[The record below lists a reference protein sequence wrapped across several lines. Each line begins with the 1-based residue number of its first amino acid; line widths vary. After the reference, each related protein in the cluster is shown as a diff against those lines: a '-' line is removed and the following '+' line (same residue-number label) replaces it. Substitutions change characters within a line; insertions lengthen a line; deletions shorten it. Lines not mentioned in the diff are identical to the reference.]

1 MMYAQVK
8 KMPHHSTE
16 VTPYRKNTSARHID
30 WLNATLLLMVVFG
43 GTIPSTIRAYNLDT
57 IAAFAVPALITNY
70 LSSKRTVAH
79 IRAKAQAMI
88 DDYEHNNVVFTTND
102 IRWAYDIVKSTDKE
116 LENRV
121 WWNATIKSALV
132 GAFTAF
138 VYNSIMYPGEK
149 NKPDIHNHTHYHI
162 HTYSLGITAD
172 YAAQPTA

>member
-1 MMYAQVK
+1 MMFSKIVDDI
-8 KMPHHSTE
+8 S
-16 VTPYRKNTSARHID
+16 SAKHKSRGQAGQNY
-30 WLNATLLLMVVFG
+30 WLRAPFLATLVCA
-43 GTIPSTIRAYNLDT
+43 GTLTSTTIQAYNLGT
-57 IAAFAVPALITNY
+57 IAAFVAPALITNY
-70 LSSKRTVAH
+70 LSNKRTVAH

-88 DDYEHNNVVFTTND
+88 DDSEHNNIVFTAND
-102 IRWAYDIVKSTDKE
+102 IRWAYDIVKSSDKE

-138 VYNSIMYPGEK
+138 VYNSFMYPGEK

-172 YAAQPTA
+172 YTAQPTA